1 MTFLARFFPLAAQ
14 LEGYDRSTFRSDLS
28 AGLTVGVML
37 IPQGMAY
44 ALIAGMPPIYGLY
57 ASLVP
62 LVIYG
67 LVGSSRQ
74 LAVGPVAIVSLLVA
88 AGVAPL
94 AAGDP
99 ERYVALALLLALMVG
114 VLQLGMGLLRFGF
127 LTNFLSHPVLAGFTS
142 AAAIVIGASQL
153 KHLVGVDLPGT
164 NQVLEL
170 GFALAARW
178 QEVHVPTLLLGVVA
192 IGLLVVLKRWRKA
205 FPGALLVVAISTAAV
220 AFLGWQDAGIRV
232 VGQIPG
238 GLPAPTLPFGG
249 TPGAEG
255 PAALVDLGAMW
266 QLLPVALTIALVGF
280 MESIAVAKVY
290 ATRHRYPLDA
300 NRELV
305 GLGLANIV
313 GSFFRAFP
321 TTGGFSRTAVNDQA
335 GARTTVATLIA
346 AGIIGLTLLF
356 LTGLFRTLPNAVL
369 AAIVMVAVANLVN
382 WKEAVHLWHADRR
395 DLALMGV
402 TFVATLFVGIEEG
415 IIVGVLASLAA
426 LVYESSRPHVAVCG
440 QLPDSDTW
448 LNIRHHPE
456 AEETPGVVVF
466 RIDSGLSFANA
477 EYVRERVQLLA
488 VTEPTPRDLVF
499 DFHAVNGVD
508 STSLH
513 QLGEILTDLEQSGI
527 EPWFAGVKWPIMERL
542 RRVGFD
548 ERVGAERFFHEVGT
562 AVRAAR
568 SHRGHGAPGV
578 PGVPGEPEGAQDHGE
593 ASPPESDP
601 ADQDPARQAEVEAG
615 VP

>member
-1 MTFLARFFPLAAQ
+1 MTTLARIFPLAAQ
-14 LEGYDRSTFRSDLS
+14 VEGYDRSTLRSDLS

-62 LVIYG
+62 LIIYG
-67 LVGSSRQ
+67 LFGSSRQ

-114 VLQLGMGLLRFGF
+114 VLQLAMGLLRFGF

-142 AAAIVIGASQL
+142 AAAIVIGASQI

-164 NQVLEL
+164 NQVHEL
-170 GFALAARW
+170 VLALAANWRDI
-178 QEVHVPTLLLGVVA
+178 HLPTFLLGALA
-192 IGLLVVLKRWRKA
+192 IGLLVGLKRWRKA
-205 FPGALLVVAISTAAV
+205 FPGALVVVAISTAAV
-220 AFLGWQDAGIRV
+220 ALFGWQEAGIRV
-232 VGQIPG
+232 VGTVPG
-238 GLPAPTLPFGG
+238 GLPTPMLPFGG

-255 PAALVDLGAMW
+255 SGALVDFGAMW
-266 QLLPVALTIALVGF
+266 QLLPVALTISLVGF

-290 ATRHRYPLDA
+290 ATRHRYALDA

-305 GLGLANIV
+305 GLGLANLV

-335 GARTTVATLIA
+335 GARTTVATLVA
-346 AGIIGLTLLF
+346 AGIIGLTLLL

-395 DLALMGV
+395 DLALMGL
-402 TFVATLFVGIEEG
+402 TFAATLFVGIEEG
-415 IIVGVLASLAA
+415 IVVGVLASLAA
-426 LVYESSRPHVAVCG
+426 LVYETSRPHVAVCG
-440 QLPDSDTW
+440 RLPDSDTW
-448 LNIRHHPE
+448 LNVQHHPE
-456 AEETPGVVVF
+456 AEEAPGIVVF
-466 RIDSGLSFANA
+466 RIDSGLCFANA

-488 VTEPTPRDLVF
+488 VTEPAPADLVF

-513 QLGEILTDLEQSGI
+513 QLGEILTDLEQYGI
-527 EPWFAGVKWPIMERL
+527 EPWFAGVKWPVMERL
-542 RRVGFD
+542 RRVGLD
-548 ERVGAERFFHEVGT
+548 ERVGPERFFHEVSAAIQAIEGHRD
-562 AVRAAR
+562 VRGDV
-568 SHRGHGAPGV
+568 RGDADPSAPGSESGRTGRT
-578 PGVPGEPEGAQDHGE
+578 PMP
-593 ASPPESDP
+593 AS
-601 ADQDPARQAEVEAG
+601 VT
-615 VP
+615 